1 MFRWSN
7 HPWFIAIVGGII
19 VTIIVAVW
27 GVVFGP
33 FVNSA
38 IPIIGTTPLP
48 SPKTKIDVR
57 ANSFKIP
64 EIYRGTFFV
73 QLERELTLKYVTKN
87 KMNETEAKR
96 EALKFMDSMYEN
108 KLLKNIFEVAGAG
121 GYNSILIE
129 NTGTADDKNVVL
141 FISGIRFVADIENKS
156 ANIEREKNLIKIKI
170 IRPGDKIYLDVWTN
184 DRLFRADSDPVRASS
199 DAGVIVVLVH

>member
-1 MFRWSN
+1 
-7 HPWFIAIVGGII
+7 
-19 VTIIVAVW
+19 
-27 GVVFGP
+27 
-33 FVNSA
+33 
-38 IPIIGTTPLP
+38 
-48 SPKTKIDVR
+48 
-57 ANSFKIP
+57 
-64 EIYRGTFFV
+64 
-73 QLERELTLKYVTKN
+73 
-87 KMNETEAKR
+87 MNETEAKR

-199 DAGVIVVLVH
+199 DAGVIAVSMH